1 MTKQMT
7 RDARKGKITMT
18 GGKLTS
24 ERGEKISAVE
34 GLRLTPRMEAVLLE
48 TRGRPGD
55 ERRAAIK
62 AHFRSK
68 IVS

>member
-1 MTKQMT
+1 MT
-7 RDARKGKITMT
+7 DS
-18 GGKLTS
+18 KLTS